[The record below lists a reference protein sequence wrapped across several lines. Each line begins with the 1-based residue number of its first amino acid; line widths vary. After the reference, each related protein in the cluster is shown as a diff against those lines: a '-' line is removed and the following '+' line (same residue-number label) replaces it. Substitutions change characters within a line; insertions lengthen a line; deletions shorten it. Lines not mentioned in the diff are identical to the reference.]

1 MVSAAVFLPL
11 TVVHMNDIWEYLEKK
26 QRGSATNVGNLARYA
41 NSVSFSIQTA
51 QGSVGYRYFLPGL
64 LWAESS
70 EWKGTAEELADA
82 VIRVFYDFLVM
93 WPSIVE
99 TVGKNVGFGIYHA
112 EGESSPAE
120 SMLGSFIDFVGK
132 AGRAIRPWPTR
143 REDLSEQYQVAGMV
157 LRRTKQAKISLE
169 LFHRIVAPLDE
180 KEFNLAMSQADF
192 AMTFAESRLDRLRFT
207 IENDV
212 RNFDRKIQY
221 ILAVL
226 TAAIVIFTVIL
237 ILR

>member
-1 MVSAAVFLPL
+1 
-11 TVVHMNDIWEYLEKK
+11 MNDIWEHLQKK
-26 QRGSATNVGNLARYA
+26 QRGSAANAGGLSRDA
-41 NSVSFSIQTA
+41 NSVSFSIQTV

-64 LWAESS
+64 LWAESK
-70 EWKGTAEELADA
+70 EWKGTAEELAGS
-82 VIRVFYDFLVM
+82 VTRVFYDFLAM

-99 TVGKNVGFGIYHA
+99 TVGKNVGFGICYA
-112 EGESSPAE
+112 EGDSSPAE
-120 SMLGSFIDFVGK
+120 SMLDSFRDFVGK
-132 AGRAIRPWPTR
+132 AARNIRPWPTR

-180 KEFNLAMSQADF
+180 KESDLALSQADF

-226 TAAIVIFTVIL
+226 TTAIVIFTVIL